1 MENSMEEQIK
11 TIINETINPWLSAH
25 AGSVSMEKVEVVDKV
40 TYLYLNFEG
49 GCSGCPSSFS
59 GTLKMIENY
68 LREECNIPQ
77 LLVVN
82 SEADR
87 WA

>member
-1 MENSMEEQIK
+1 MEEKIK
-11 TIINETINPWLSAH
+11 TIIKESINPWLSAH
-25 AGSVSMEKVEVVDKV
+25 NGSVSMEKVEVVNNV

-59 GTLKMIENY
+59 DTLKMIESY
-68 LREECNIPQ
+68 LREECNIPK